1 MMRRVRPLEGVVM
14 GGSFTSGHF
23 RFQVEASD
31 EASDKERGFHEE
43 LLGEEFDLRLSNTGR
58 VPDLGGAPIASWLL
72 ARLERLLGPVVA
84 GKEYNDGGGYM
95 VEFVVYAVHVEP
107 EKPKAN
113 FVQPLL
119 FDMAALGVH
128 IEPDKPVASF
138 QFQADMQ
145 GAAVLGY
152 RAVDCSGEDVLAA
165 LAAAFLAA
173 PEDLVPCKVA
183 VIDPEWK
190 ADPETYKPR
199 PVKGS
204 RNWYG
209 WDGSQFLGRDNI
221 RDADLRT

>member
-1 MMRRVRPLEGVVM
+1 MMRRVRPLKGVVM
-14 GGSFTSGHF
+14 SGSFTSGRY

-31 EASDKERGFHEE
+31 ETSDKERGFDEE
-43 LLGEEFDLRLSNTGR
+43 LEDSEFDLRLSNTGHI
-58 VPDLGGAPIASWLL
+58 PDLGGAPIASWLL
-72 ARLERLLGPVVA
+72 ARLERLVGPVVA
-84 GKEYNDGGGYM
+84 GKEYNDGGGYL
-95 VEFVVYAVHVEP
+95 VEFVAYEVYVEP
-107 EKPKAN
+107 EKPKGA

-119 FDMAALGVH
+119 FDTDALGIH

-152 RAVDCSGEDVLAA
+152 RAVDCPGEDVLKA

-183 VIDPEWK
+183 VIDPEWRE
-190 ADPETYKPR
+190 DPEMYKPR
-199 PVKGS
+199 PFKGS

-209 WDGSQFLGRDNI
+209 WDGRKFLGQDNT
-221 RDADLRT
+221 RDADLWL